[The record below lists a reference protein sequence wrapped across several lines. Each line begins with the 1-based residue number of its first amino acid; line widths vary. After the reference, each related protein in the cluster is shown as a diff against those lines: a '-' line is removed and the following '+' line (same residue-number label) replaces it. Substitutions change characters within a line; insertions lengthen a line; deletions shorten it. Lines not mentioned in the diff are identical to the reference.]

1 MFPQHT
7 GEWISA
13 EVEFDLPRRFSLE
26 TQIETRTLNSPQFQ
40 VYTNLL
46 QLGLKYKLS
55 SHFDLGY
62 TYRFEWQR
70 EDNRNFYYRNKMM
83 FDFKSDYPL
92 GRFKFR
98 YRARFRRLART
109 YIEDGQ
115 DLLPDWHWQNRLEI
129 SYNLPKTSLEPTLYG
144 ELFTPLNASR
154 PAYFDQKRLGAELS
168 YSLTKKQSIRAGGFY
183 VNVPFQT
190 WRRGVVFQLG
200 WKYSVG

>member
-1 MFPQHT
+1 MGKVLVLYFSREGHT
-7 GEWISA
+7 RKMA
-13 EVEFDLPRRFSLE
+13 ELVASGAASVPE
-26 TQIETRTLNSPQFQ
+26 TEVRLTPVGKAR
-40 VYTNLL
+40 
-46 QLGLKYKLS
+46 
-55 SHFDLGY
+55 
-62 TYRFEWQR
+62 R
-70 EDNRNFYYRNKMM
+70 EDVYWC
-83 FDFKSDYPL
+83 DGLAL
-92 GRFKFR
+92 GSPTYLGTVSSEMKKFW
-98 YRARFRRLART
+98 
-109 YIEDGQ
+109 E